1 MPKLLNYINIFMPN
15 IWEHH
20 NDDDDDDDTYIY
32 IYIYIYIVVLFQVRW
47 ELVSRMSNLLEN
59 HLVLES

>member
-1 MPKLLNYINIFMPN
+1 MMMMMMMI
-15 IWEHH
+15 H
-20 NDDDDDDDTYIY
+20 
-32 IYIYIYIVVLFQVRW
+32 IYIVVPFQVRW